1 MKTNIL
7 KRKLREGSVCFGT
20 FLTIG
25 NSDVPDMLK
34 HLGFDWFVFDMEHSY
49 ISFERVKEMEQAI
62 SESDVCPIVRIGEV
76 DQYLVKRALDAGSQ
90 GIIVPLVNSA
100 EDARRVVEFATYPPK
115 GMRGA
120 GPGRASSYGFEF
132 GDYIR
137 HANEE
142 LLIGVQIETKQAL
155 QSVESIVSVEGVDI
169 GFAGPSDLTMS
180 HGLYD
185 DRSNPTVVAAMSKVV
200 DACRAAG
207 KIPGTLAATPDE
219 AKKFRDM
226 GFKFISLGSDAKFL
240 TLGARK
246 YLEVKQT

>member
-1 MKTNIL
+1 MKTNNL
-7 KRKLREGSVCFGT
+7 KRRLREGSVCFGT

-34 HLGFDWFVFDMEHSY
+34 HLGFEWFVFDMEHSY
-49 ISFERVKEMEQAI
+49 ISFEMVKEMEQAI
-62 SESDVCPIVRIGEV
+62 SDKDLCPFVRIGEI

-90 GIIVPLVNSA
+90 GLIVPLVNSA
-100 EDARRVVEFATYPPK
+100 EEARRVVEFAMYPPR
-115 GMRGA
+115 GVRGA

-132 GDYIR
+132 GDYVR
-137 HANEE
+137 HANDE

-155 QSVESIVSVEGVDI
+155 QNVESIVSVEGVDI

-185 DRSNPTVVAAMSKVV
+185 DRSNPTVLAALSKVV

-207 KIPGTLAATPDE
+207 KIPGTLAATPE
-219 AKKFRDM
+219 EVKKFKDM
-226 GFKFISLGSDAKFL
+226 GFKFISLGSDGKFL
-240 TLGARK
+240 TLGAKK
-246 YLEVKQT
+246 YLEAREA